1 MTAGPESRRDSLER
15 PIPPTPPTPP
25 IPPRGRVYTIA
36 DWDLLGKEAVPAAV
50 EAMAEAG
57 VRWVQLR
64 AKSTGGGELHRTLE
78 KICRTLEGSDC
89 LLWVDDRV
97 DLVALFPPTVVVGVH
112 LGQRDLSAPQ
122 ARQVFGA
129 EPRWIGWSTHNAAQ
143 GAAAVV
149 DNAVDVV
156 AVGPVFPTTSKID
169 ADPAVGLD
177 LVRAVRRS
185 LDHSPRPQRPL
196 VAIGGIESANLGRVL
211 DAGADTVA
219 VLGAA
224 CRGDVYRN
232 CRELLKAA
240 A

>member
-1 MTAGPESRRDSLER
+1 V
-15 PIPPTPPTPP
+15 PPP
-25 IPPRGRVYTIA
+25 GRVYTIA
-36 DWDLLGKEAVPAAV
+36 DWDLLGKDAVPAAV

-57 VRWVQLR
+57 VGWVQLR
-64 AKSTGGGELHRTLE
+64 AKSVGGGDFYRTLE
-78 KICRTLEGSDC
+78 QICRALEGSDC

-97 DLVALFPPTVVVGVH
+97 DLAALFPPTVVVGVH
-112 LGQRDLSAPQ
+112 LGQRDLSASQ
-122 ARQVFGA
+122 ARQVFGT

-143 GAAAVV
+143 GAAAVM
-149 DNAVDVV
+149 DSAVDVV
-156 AVGPVFPTTSKID
+156 AVGPVFPTTSKTD
-169 ADPAVGLD
+169 ADPVVGLD

-185 LDHSPRPQRPL
+185 LDPSPRPRRPL
-196 VAIGGIESANLGRVL
+196 VAIGGIEPANLGRVL